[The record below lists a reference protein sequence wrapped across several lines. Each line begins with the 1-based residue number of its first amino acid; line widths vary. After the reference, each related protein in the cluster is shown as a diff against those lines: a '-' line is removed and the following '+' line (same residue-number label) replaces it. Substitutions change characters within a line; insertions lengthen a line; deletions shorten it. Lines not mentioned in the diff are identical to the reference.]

1 MRRIALI
8 AALSFVVSA
17 CLGSDFEDSL
27 DGAWQLMSGSSDGM
41 PIELIA
47 SHPIT
52 MSLDS
57 ESIGG
62 TASCNSYGGGV
73 RISNNTFRVSGL
85 AVTEMA
91 CSPSETME
99 VERIYLQALE
109 LVDEV
114 GITESG
120 TLTLSGPG
128 VELEFERLDPVPAG
142 ELTGTVWVLDG
153 LIAGQAVTAA
163 SGERATL
170 ELFTDGSFIG
180 STGCRDISGSYQISG
195 AEVVFTNWGATG
207 DCPAELAEQDSR
219 VVSALEGGFRVEI
232 DADRLT
238 TWVTGDEGLVY
249 RSDS

>member
-1 MRRIALI
+1 MITT
-8 AALSFVVSA
+8 LSLVVSA

-27 DGAWQLMSGSSDGM
+27 DGAWQLTSGSSNGM

-47 SHPIT
+47 SHPVT
-52 MSLDS
+52 MSLES

-62 TASCNSYGGGV
+62 TAACNSYGGEV
-73 RISNNTFRVSGL
+73 RISNNTFSVSRL

-99 VERIYLQALE
+99 VERIYLEALE

-114 GITESG
+114 GLTESG
-120 TLTLSGPG
+120 TLTLSGPE
-128 VELEFERLDPVPAG
+128 VKLEFERLDPVPAG

-153 LIAGQAVTAA
+153 LITGEAVTAP

-195 AEVVFTNWGATG
+195 ADVVFTNWGATG
-207 DCPAELAEQDSR
+207 DCPAELTEQDGR
-219 VVSALEGGFRVEI
+219 VISALEGGFRVEI
-232 DADRLT
+232 EANRLT
-238 TWVTGDEGLVY
+238 TWVAGDEGLVY
-249 RSDS
+249 RSNS